1 MALPEPGALFGLP
14 PVKVYKSDARSRV
27 WRVETAAGPVV
38 VKRFEFSP
46 LRQRLLALLG
56 LHPMQREVRIT
67 RMLLAAG
74 VRAAPILGH
83 GVDRA
88 AGGRYWIA
96 TPWKGQSVYMLLKRG
111 GFRDFAGRRASA
123 SAVAEVTAALLNAGL
138 AHRDHRLNNMLL
150 DEHGDAWLVDVM
162 GVRRSRG
169 ESDVLRTITALA
181 VGSQRI
187 GMTRGDRWRFLTAL
201 VKFRPGLGDPRQLAG
216 KLAGL

>member
-1 MALPEPGALFGLP
+1 MP

-38 VKRFEFSP
+38 IKRFEFSP

-56 LHPMQREVRIT
+56 LHPMQREIRIT
-67 RMLLAAG
+67 RMLLTAG

-88 AGGRYWIA
+88 AGGRCWIA
-96 TPWKGQSVYMLLKRG
+96 TPWTGQSVYMLLKRG
-111 GFRDFAGRRASA
+111 GFRDFRSRRAA
-123 SAVAEVTAALLNAGL
+123 AAAVAEVTAAMLNAGL
-138 AHRDHRLNNMLL
+138 AHRDHRLTNMLL
-150 DEHGDAWLVDVM
+150 DENGDAWLIDVM

-169 ESDVLRTITALA
+169 ESDVLRTIAALA

-187 GMTRGDRWRFLTAL
+187 GMTRGDRWRFLSAL
-201 VKFRPGLGDPRQLAG
+201 VKFRPALGDPRDLAV
-216 KLAGL
+216 KLSRL